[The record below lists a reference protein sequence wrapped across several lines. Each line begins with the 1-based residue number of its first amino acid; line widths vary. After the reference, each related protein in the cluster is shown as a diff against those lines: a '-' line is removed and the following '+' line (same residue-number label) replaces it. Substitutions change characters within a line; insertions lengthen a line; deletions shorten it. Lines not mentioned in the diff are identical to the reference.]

1 MRINIVNDRVKRFSL
16 MIDSVLIPWRQA
28 AQLAVLFLVHLGA
41 ARSEENVYS
50 GPQPG
55 EKTTPFKSVELR
67 GQSAGKDRDII
78 AEHNGAPT
86 TLVFVHGVERSMAPL
101 MTVLDEYARERKDV
115 LKTEF
120 VFLSGDRLGSQQRL
134 PLVGQSLR
142 LQSAM
147 SLSADGAEGPGNYG
161 LNKECLM
168 TVIVASANKVAA
180 NFALVQPGM
189 ADAPK
194 IISAIAKM
202 IGDTNPPSA
211 EVLHERRGRG
221 SARMEPGQPQ
231 DRQRGITNRPG
242 DKLPGA
248 APTDE
253 KLVGL
258 LRRFI
263 QRTNDEAAV
272 DKVLAEV
279 EDYVGGNESL
289 TRQAIDGW
297 TRVLHLKYGTEYA
310 QKAGQMWLEKLKK

>member
-1 MRINIVNDRVKRFSL
+1 MNDLAERFGM
-16 MIDSVLIPWRQA
+16 MIHSVSILWRRT
-28 AQLAVLFLVHLGA
+28 AQVGVLFLALLGS
-41 ARSEENVYS
+41 ARSEEKVYS
-50 GPQPG
+50 GPQAG

-67 GQSAGKDRDII
+67 GEDAGKERDII
-78 AEHNGAPT
+78 AEHKGAPT
-86 TLVFVHGVERSMAPL
+86 TLIFVHGVERSMAPV
-101 MTVLDEYARERKDV
+101 MTVLDEYGQERKDV

-120 VFLSGDRLGSQQRL
+120 VFLSGDRLSSQQHL

-142 LQSAM
+142 LQSPM
-147 SLSADGAEGPGNYG
+147 SLSEDGVEGPGNYG

-168 TVIVASANKVAA
+168 TVIVARENRAAA

-194 IISAIAKM
+194 IISAIAKV
-202 IGDTNPPSA
+202 IGDTNAPAA
-211 EVLHERRGRG
+211 EVLRERRGRD
-221 SARMEPGQPQ
+221 SERMEPGQQ
-231 DRQRGITNRPG
+231 KERQRGITNRPR
-242 DKLPGA
+242 DNLPGA

-263 QRTNDEAAV
+263 QRSNNDAAV

-279 EDYVGGNESL
+279 EEYVGGNERL

-310 QKAGQMWLEKLKK
+310 QKAGQTWLEKLKK

>member
-1 MRINIVNDRVKRFSL
+1 M
-16 MIDSVLIPWRQA
+16 MIHSVSILWRRT
-28 AQLAVLFLVHLGA
+28 AQVGVLFLALLGS
-41 ARSEENVYS
+41 ARSQEKVYS
-50 GPQPG
+50 GPQAG

-67 GQSAGKDRDII
+67 GEDAGKERDII
-78 AEHNGAPT
+78 AEHKGAPT
-86 TLVFVHGVERSMAPL
+86 TLIFVHGVERSMAPL
-101 MTVLDEYARERKDV
+101 MTVLDEYGQERKDV

-120 VFLSGDRLGSQQRL
+120 VFLSGDRLSSQQHL

-142 LQSAM
+142 LQSPM
-147 SLSADGAEGPGNYG
+147 SLSEDGVEGPGNYG

-168 TVIVASANKVAA
+168 TVIVARQNKVAA

-194 IISAIAKM
+194 IISAIAKVV
-202 IGDTNPPSA
+202 GDSNPPAA
-211 EVLHERRGRG
+211 EALRERRGLG
-221 SARMEPGQPQ
+221 GARMEPGQPKE
-231 DRQRGITNRPG
+231 RGRDTGNRPK
-242 DKLPGA
+242 DNLPGA

-253 KLVGL
+253 KIVGL

-263 QRTNDEAAV
+263 QRSNDDATV

-279 EDYVGGNESL
+279 EEYVRGNESL

-310 QKAGQMWLEKLKK
+310 QKAGQSWLEKWKK

>member
-1 MRINIVNDRVKRFSL
+1 MNDRAKPFSR
-16 MIDSVLIPWRQA
+16 MIDSLFILWRRTAQTGVLW
-28 AQLAVLFLVHLGA
+28 LALLAA
-41 ARSEENVYS
+41 ARGEEQVYS

-55 EKTTPFKSVELR
+55 EKTTPFRSVELR
-67 GQSAGKDRDII
+67 GEGAGKERDII
-78 AEHNGAPT
+78 AQHKGAPT
-86 TLVFVHGVERSMAPL
+86 TLIFIHGVERSMAPL
-101 MTVLDEYARERKDV
+101 ITVLDEYGQERKDL

-142 LQSAM
+142 LQSPM

-168 TVIVASANKVAA
+168 TVIVARENKVAA
-180 NFALVQPGM
+180 NFALVQPGVT
-189 ADAPK
+189 DASK
-194 IISAIAKM
+194 ILSAIAKM
-202 IGDTNPPSA
+202 IGDTNAPAA
-211 EVLHERRGRG
+211 EVLRERRGRG
-221 SARMEPGQPQ
+221 AARMEPGRQPQ
-231 DRQRGITNRPG
+231 RPGGMTNRPR
-242 DKLPGA
+242 DNLPGA

-263 QRTNDEAAV
+263 QHFNDDAAV

-279 EDYVGGNESL
+279 EKYVGGNENL

-297 TRVLHLKYGTEYA
+297 TRVLYLKYGTEYA
-310 QKAGQMWLEKLKK
+310 QKAGQTWLEKLKK

>member
-1 MRINIVNDRVKRFSL
+1 MKIIEIHRGFML
-16 MIDSVLIPWRQA
+16 WRRTVRS
-28 AQLAVLFLVHLGA
+28 VLFLALLGS
-41 ARSEENVYS
+41 ARSEEKVYS

-55 EKTTPFKSVELR
+55 EKTTPFRSVELR
-67 GQSAGKDRDII
+67 GEKAGQKRNVIV
-78 AEHNGAPT
+78 ENNGAPT

-101 MTVLDEYARERKDV
+101 MVALDEYGQERKDR

-142 LQSAM
+142 LQSPM
-147 SLSADGAEGPGNYG
+147 SLSEDGVEGPGNYG

-168 TVIVASANKVAA
+168 TVLVATENKVAT

-194 IISAIAKM
+194 IIAAVARL
-202 IGDTNPPSA
+202 IGDTNPPTA
-211 EVLHERRGRG
+211 EALRERRGAG
-221 SARMEPGQPQ
+221 YARMEPKEREMAG
-231 DRQRGITNRPG
+231 RPKG
-242 DKLPGA
+242 NLPGA
-248 APTDE
+248 APTDD
-253 KLVGL
+253 KLISL

-263 QRTNDEAAV
+263 QKSNEDATV
-272 DKVLAEV
+272 DRILAEV
-279 EDYVGGNESL
+279 EEYVRGNENL

-310 QKAGQMWLEKLKK
+310 QKTGQTWLEKLKK